1 MVDFSITE
9 NSNYKKEL
17 SNTYKECVDSFQE
30 IVTKYINQINTLV
43 DKDISIILIGLDAI
57 QNIFC
62 ILLIKTKNLELVISN
77 CNKIIY
83 YYFEFISQMA
93 TTNKTQ
99 SILKLTAKDAKIFIY
114 KKTIYEVLDV
124 GNSLNET
131 EELKFSSIKKYTL
144 IYTDL
149 LTLLLWSCNINIII
163 NNIDNIN
170 KNKQFTEK
178 EHELITKVVEYCEQV
193 DKTKKTDEIHDKIKK
208 LFDEII
214 KSNIKIDN

>member
-1 MVDFSITE
+1 
-9 NSNYKKEL
+9 
-17 SNTYKECVDSFQE
+17 
-30 IVTKYINQINTLV
+30 
-43 DKDISIILIGLDAI
+43 
-57 QNIFC
+57 
-62 ILLIKTKNLELVISN
+62 
-77 CNKIIY
+77 
-83 YYFEFISQMA
+83 MA